1 VVDYDMVSFLIQAS
15 QPKSGILCR
24 MIYEVKQTTKLELDA
39 RNTFV
44 IKASR
49 IEYILQAEN
58 DSEMHLWMEII
69 QQSMGGSGEMEDGDN
84 LPVVYRRPSSRPSS
98 TSSASLSTTSPTTGI
113 NNGLI
118 SSQASY
124 LPAPD
129 SEDDIPLPPPD
140 EPLEPPPPPPP
151 EEIVSDSSRRSLSL
165 SESPPSISPLTS
177 PHHVCKNSLRHSGG
191 SFCNGDITVCP
202 VSCDG
207 SQNPRVNSLW
217 PSSLHAD
224 IPGVVDPE
232 HPLARYLWFHGM
244 LKRDIATT
252 LVQSGVHGTWLVRQ
266 SGTRQGE
273 YVLTFNYQTKAKV
286 YGVV

>member
-1 VVDYDMVSFLIQAS
+1 
-15 QPKSGILCR
+15 
-24 MIYEVKQTTKLELDA
+24 
-39 RNTFV
+39 
-44 IKASR
+44 
-49 IEYILQAEN
+49 
-58 DSEMHLWMEII
+58 
-69 QQSMGGSGEMEDGDN
+69 
-84 LPVVYRRPSSRPSS
+84 
-98 TSSASLSTTSPTTGI
+98 
-113 NNGLI
+113 
-118 SSQASY
+118 
-124 LPAPD
+124 
-129 SEDDIPLPPPD
+129 
-140 EPLEPPPPPPP
+140 
-151 EEIVSDSSRRSLSL
+151 
-165 SESPPSISPLTS
+165 
-177 PHHVCKNSLRHSGG
+177 
-191 SFCNGDITVCP
+191 